1 MPVRNKAKKV
11 IPRVYFSA
19 PEKGS
24 FKWLEIRSSDRRL
37 TAEAVQNSNA
47 RNSVGRIDEVFPKLL
62 A

>member
-37 TAEAVQNSNA
+37 TANSSRSENA
-47 RNSVGRIDEVFPKLL
+47 GKRFTCPAGLL
-62 A
+62 